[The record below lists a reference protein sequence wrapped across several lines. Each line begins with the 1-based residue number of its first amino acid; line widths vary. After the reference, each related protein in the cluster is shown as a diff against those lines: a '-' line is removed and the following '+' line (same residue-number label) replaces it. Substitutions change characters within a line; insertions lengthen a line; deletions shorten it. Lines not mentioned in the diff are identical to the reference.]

1 MGYRVVDLF
10 AGPGGLGEGFASYDG
25 GGKFEIVVS
34 AEMEESAHKTLTM
47 RSFFRHIRGDE
58 KALGAYYA

>member
-25 GGKFEIVVS
+25 GGKFEIVLS
-34 AEMEESAHKTLTM
+34 AEM
-47 RSFFRHIRGDE
+47 
-58 KALGAYYA
+58 